1 MDTPICDFVRDYAG
15 KKPLRFHMPG
25 HKGVGEAEKLD
36 ITEIPGADVLY
47 RAGGIIKKSREN
59 AARLFG
65 SAASFY
71 SAEGSSLCIRAML
84 YLLRLYAADL
94 GKAPRIAAF
103 RNVHSSFLS
112 ACALSEVEI
121 SWLYPPA
128 GENLLSCRLSAAQ
141 TEARLDALEEQPLA
155 LYVTSPDYLGNLA
168 QIRELSEICRK
179 RGLLLLVDNAH
190 GAYLR
195 FLPEGL
201 HPMDLGAD
209 LCCDS
214 AHKTLPVLTGG
225 AYLHISAAAPA
236 LFRAQAE
243 RALTLFASTSPSYLI
258 LRSLDRANALLEEE
272 FPTALKAFLPRVEA
286 AKARLQ
292 AAGYGLVGGEPL
304 KLSLA
309 TKAYGWEGSAL
320 AEALEQE
327 GIYCEFADPDHA
339 VFMLSPLGS
348 AADLERLTE
357 ALLSL
362 PRREAIALLPPP
374 LPRPRQ
380 VCSPREALFAPSEE
394 LPLEQCLGRV
404 LADPGVTCPPA
415 VPILVCGEAVDE
427 AAQALLR
434 YYGYQSLR
442 VIRE

>member
-47 RAGGIIKKSREN
+47 RAGGIIQKSREN

-94 GKAPRIAAF
+94 GKPPRIAAF
-103 RNVHSSFLS
+103 RNAHSSFLS

-121 SWLYPPA
+121 SWLYPPV

-195 FLPEGL
+195 FLPESL

-292 AAGYGLVGGEPL
+292 AAGYGLVGYEPL

-309 TKAYGWEGSAL
+309 TKAYGWEGSDL

-327 GIYCEFADPDHA
+327 GIYCEFSDPDHA

-348 AADLERLTE
+348 AADLEHLTE

-362 PRREAIALLPPP
+362 PRREAVTRLPPP
-374 LPRPRQ
+374 LPRPRR

-427 AAQALLR
+427 DAQALLR